1 MKKSCGEKFCFAE
14 NFAKKEKVCEYE
26 RNFFTKFLIFLR
38 KFSFTGNPTPHSL
51 DQFGS
56 GMFHGQSK
64 ILENEER

>member
-1 MKKSCGEKFCFAE
+1 MKKSFGEKFCLAE
-14 NFAKKEKVCEYE
+14 NFAKKEKVCEIWKK
-26 RNFFTKFLIFLR
+26 FFHEISHLR

-56 GMFHGQSK
+56 GMFHGQRK